1 MAQKLF
7 GAGVNPRGVEP
18 EPIRPTPTPGSTY
31 VKPQQIEVGQN
42 AANLASSLKN
52 LSGALSKYG
61 ARQERDNKDP
71 NSEANKAV
79 TDRMATMSTAELNSM
94 KITPEMN
101 RIQRDALNVLQ
112 GSRAVDSFEEEWIN
126 YYNGVGEGESF
137 DQANGNARA
146 ELDARRQAHMNA
158 LPTDAAKAA
167 FMKSSQGFYDR
178 AMAGDM
184 KRSVGT
190 ALVARDDAILS
201 NYKRMVTEGLNN
213 GTDPLLIADELFKSA
228 GINKRLLELDGPS
241 QNAVIYKL
249 AQQMAADNRPQMAEA
264 ILNHDR
270 GGVGSV
276 MSSSEYSVKGIE
288 LIEAAQT
295 RKDKADR
302 EDQVAVGYTNDEMI
316 RNGTYNAGY
325 AEQDRKKYPW
335 ITARESQA
343 AVDQSTKNRERR
355 QAAFHKAET
364 QRMNLNMFNSA
375 KDNIRRNNVN
385 IGLYQRGLPL
395 NLKGQTVMGKDGE
408 TPFYISAETQLEDV
422 TRDTMKMFE
431 DKVAN
436 SDIPDDQKPG
446 AELNLKLEWAA
457 ANDVILDEHVNA
469 FSGMDVSASAAKNY
483 SEKGVPK
490 EYIEAAEL
498 YRTLHAKNISY
509 VKNAIKD
516 EDTRSFFETY
526 RIAKETFGKTD
537 EQAMSRAIKVAG
549 YTDAERSAAKA
560 NHKDVV
566 TGFNDIVWPTTVNEN
581 LLDLGHMEQQVQTLV
596 LNGIGP
602 EKAIKIAQKNM
613 LEQSV
618 VVNGNLVNSQDK
630 NFPRKTFV
638 SSVKGILKEAAA
650 KNSDKWMLG
659 DTTKANDISPEG
671 DPIPVDNSDQLSVRA
686 IGNGK
691 FEIINVNTGEGVLG
705 SPLISYEDI
714 ARYEQR
720 EGEKALVSEQSWKE
734 EVKKLGTVGA
744 YWTKLKNRM
753 NGVVMPELS
762 LKEAKDFAK
771 DDIKRAEL
779 SSFVNKAA
787 GDKGYRLTK
796 GPNGEEAFIDIKTGI
811 HYKAEVREQGH
822 GGRNLTWVK
831 TGRKAETRSDYFKN
845 LQSSIPSRFG
855 FDDED
860 DLTTKNTTNK

>member
-31 VKPQQIEVGQN
+31 VKPQQIEVGDN
-42 AANLASSLKN
+42 AARLAASLKH
-52 LSGALSKYG
+52 LSGDLSKYG

-79 TDRMATMSTAELNSM
+79 TDRMATMSTAELNAM
-94 KITPEMN
+94 KITPEMT

-126 YYNGVGEGESF
+126 YYNGIGEGEGF

-184 KRSVGT
+184 KRRGGV
-190 ALVARDDAILS
+190 ALVARDTAILS

-302 EDQVAVGYTNDEMI
+302 EDQVAVGYTIDSDVRE
-316 RNGTYNAGY
+316 GKYNAGMADKY
-325 AEQDRKKYPW
+325 RKKYPW
-335 ITARESQA
+335 ITARESQSW
-343 AVDQSTKNRERR
+343 VDQSTKNRERK

-364 QRMNLNMFNSA
+364 TRINLNMFNSA
-375 KDNIRRNNVN
+375 VDNNLRGNVSRTF
-385 IGLYQRGLPL
+385 GQRGSEDISDV
-395 NLKGQTVMGKDGE
+395 TVMGKDGV
-408 TPFYISAETQLEDV
+408 TPFHISRETQIKETIPV
-422 TRDTMKMFE
+422 VMKMFE
-431 DKVAN
+431 DKVAD

-446 AELNLKLEWAA
+446 AVLNLKLEWAA
-457 ANDVILDEHVNA
+457 ANDVILDEHINT
-469 FSGMDVSASAAKNY
+469 FSGMDVSASAVMNY

-498 YRTLHAKNISY
+498 YRTLHAKNSSY

-516 EDTRSFFETY
+516 EDTRAFFETY
-526 RIAKETFGKTD
+526 RIAKGAGKTD
-537 EQAMSRAIKVAG
+537 EQSMSRAIKVAG

-560 NHKDVV
+560 NRKDVV
-566 TGFNDIVWPTTVNEN
+566 EGFNDIDWPATVNDN
-581 LLDLGHMEQQVQTLV
+581 LIDLGHMEQQVQTLV

-602 EKAIKIAQKNM
+602 DKAIEIAQKNM

-618 VVNGNLVNSQDK
+618 VVNGNLINSQDRK
-630 NFPRKTFV
+630 FPRKTFV
-638 SSVKGILKEAAA
+638 SSVTGILKEYAE
-650 KNSDKWMLG
+650 KNSNKWGLG
-659 DTTKANDISPEG
+659 ATTKPNDISPEG

-734 EVKKLGTVGA
+734 EVKNLGAFGA
-744 YWTKLKNRM
+744 YWEKLKNRM
-753 NGVVMPELS
+753 NGTVMPELS
-762 LKEAKDFAK
+762 LKDAKALAK

-779 SSFVNKAA
+779 SSFVNMAA
-787 GDKGYRLTK
+787 DAEGYRLTK
-796 GPNGEEAFIDIKTGI
+796 GPNGEEAWIDTKTGI
-811 HYKAEVREQGH
+811 HYKAEVRVQGH
-822 GGRNLTWVK
+822 GGQSITWVK

-845 LQSSIPSRFG
+845 LKSSVPNKFG
-855 FDDED
+855 FDAED
-860 DLTTKNTTNK
+860 DLTTKNTINK